1 MPSYNFILDR
11 KNAGIITATECIW
24 INLLLLQSTQKK
36 ILTKRQLVLLK
47 LNCSSNGKRHILS
60 FGEAF
65 QQRGLEHCIVIEWKL
80 NGQGFTSWHLQTQKV
95 LIILSVA
102 LPNFMYFH
110 VSRSNKSKLMVHI
123 VSKCLCYQLSLSCI
137 CRCLSGLIIHRA
149 IAFGLFEPGTWVC
162 VYVAPVF

>member
-11 KNAGIITATECIW
+11 KNAGIITATKCIW

-36 ILTKRQLVLLK
+36 N
-47 LNCSSNGKRHILS
+47 LNQATISTFEIKNGKLHILS
-60 FGEAF
+60 FGEAIW
-65 QQRGLEHCIVIEWKL
+65 QRGLEHCIVIEWKL